1 MSKFEDLVEEG
12 DLISLD
18 EEGFPRVATPEGFR
32 LVGIGGG
39 FEAWIWW
46 DKELSLE
53 FRVFNLGWSSAPR
66 TVAEL
71 NERTGVEVFVDVV
84 VEAWPPMGGRRQTRF
99 AMHGPEA
106 VEYMESHGLTGGDNG
121 ESGALSWYFD
131 TAAEAVAWVRGWKDR
146 RRLD

>member
-1 MSKFEDLVEEG
+1 MDKFEDLVDEG
-12 DLISLD
+12 GLISLD
-18 EEGFPRVATPEGFR
+18 EKGFPRVATPEGFR

-39 FEAWIWW
+39 FEAWTWV
-46 DKELSLE
+46 DEELSLE

-84 VEAWPPMGGRRQTRF
+84 VEAWPMD
-99 AMHGPEA
+99 GPEA

-146 RRLD
+146 RQLD